1 MDIIELFILVVVV
14 SVLLIGFARARL
26 KAWAAVG
33 AILVVSVITGYAAV
47 NSLLGSST
55 NILLRGSIVT
65 GSIPVVIDPL
75 SAWFILT
82 INFTFITG
90 TLYGARYLR
99 AYKDKASNLTLHW
112 ISLVF
117 THVGLLGVCSVQ
129 NSLVFII
136 CCEVMAVS
144 AFLMVIFE
152 GHKTKTIKAG
162 INYLIQSHI
171 TIVLLVI
178 GFIWVAFRTGSYYL
192 DAIGQFARTESPLAS
207 FTLML
212 IFFVAFGIKA
222 GFVPF
227 HTWLP
232 HAHPAAPSHVS
243 GIMSGVLI
251 KIGIYGI
258 MRVLFLLHTNF
269 IVTGYFILVISVIT
283 GVYGVM
289 LAIVQHNLK
298 RLLAYHS
305 IENIGIIGIGI
316 GIGCIGMGRENTVL
330 AALGFAGALLHTLNH
345 SLFKSLLFYS
355 AGVIYQAT
363 HTMSIERFGGL
374 IKRMPH
380 TSALFLVAALA
391 ICGLPPFNGFVSE
404 FIIYTGL
411 FREATI
417 TSFPWVVFIFVAVFS
432 LALIGG
438 LAILCFTKAFGSIF
452 LGTPRHR
459 FKHDPIEKG
468 KLALLPMYAIVA
480 MIMAIGLFPQGFT
493 RALMMPVSQL
503 TGVVATGL
511 SSDAFNF
518 GAINRVGISSFCFI
532 ALVAVVLFIRH
543 RIVLSRRIA
552 IGSTWGCGYVGACG
566 KMQYTASSFVR
577 NYRKLAE
584 PLLFVSKEKSPVSG
598 VFPGVA
604 AHATHTGDRIEEYF
618 IIRPL
623 RYFRYFLSQF
633 RFLQNGRLQFY
644 ILYGM
649 VFVILLVGIP
659 FVVYI
664 FRLFVNLL
672 NTL

>member
-1 MDIIELFILVVVV
+1 MDIIELFILAVVV

-26 KAWAAVG
+26 KAWTAIG
-33 AILVVSVITGYAAV
+33 ATLALSSISGYAAV
-47 NSLLGSST
+47 NSLLGTSSVV
-55 NILLRGSIVT
+55 LLGGSSVT
-65 GSIPVVIDPL
+65 GAIPVVIDPL
-75 SAWFILT
+75 SAWFILV
-82 INFTFITG
+82 INFTFVTG
-90 TLYGARYLR
+90 TLYGARYMR
-99 AYKDKASNLTLHW
+99 AYEDKAPNLALHW

-117 THVGLLGVCSVQ
+117 THVSLLGVCSVQ
-129 NSLVFII
+129 NSFVFLVFW
-136 CCEVMAVS
+136 ELMAVS

-171 TIVLLVI
+171 TIILLVI
-178 GFIWVAFRTGSYYL
+178 GFIWVAFRTGSYSFE
-192 DAIGQFARTESPLAS
+192 AIGQFAQTESPLAS
-207 FTLML
+207 FSLML
-212 IFFVAFGIKA
+212 IFFVAFGLKA

-232 HAHPAAPSHVS
+232 HAHPAAPAHVS

-251 KIGIYGI
+251 KIGIYGL
-258 MRVLFLLHTNF
+258 MRVLLLLNSNYV
-269 IVTGYFILVISVIT
+269 VTGYLILVVSVIT

-316 GIGCIGMGRENTVL
+316 GIGCIGMGRENTAR

-345 SLFKSLLFYS
+345 SLFKSLLFYT

-363 HTMSIERFGGL
+363 HTMNIERFGGL
-374 IKRMPH
+374 IKRMPR

-404 FIIYTGL
+404 FIVYTGL

-417 TSFPWVVFIFVAVFS
+417 TSFPWVVFLFVAVFG

-438 LAILCFTKAFGSIF
+438 LALLCFTKAFGTIF
-452 LGTPRHR
+452 LGTPRYR
-459 FKHDPIEKG
+459 FKHDPVEKG

-480 MIMAIGLFPQGFT
+480 MIMAIGLFPQEFT

-503 TGVVATGL
+503 TGVVPNGL
-511 SSDAFNF
+511 NSDVFNF
-518 GAINRVGISSFCFI
+518 EAINRVGIYSLCFI
-532 ALVAVVLFIRH
+532 ALVAIVLFIRH
-543 RIVLSRRIA
+543 RIVLHRRIA
-552 IGSTWGCGYVGACG
+552 MGSTWGCGYVGACG

-584 PLLFVSKEKSPVSG
+584 PVLWVRREKNEVSG
-598 VFPGVA
+598 VFPGGA
-604 AHATHTGDRIEEYF
+604 AHATHTGDRIEEF
-618 IIRPL
+618 LIIRPL
-623 RYFRYFLSQF
+623 RHFRYFLSQF

-649 VFVILLVGIP
+649 LFVILLVGIP
-659 FVVYI
+659 FMVYL
-664 FRLFVNLL
+664 FRLLINLL